1 MAGSLMKAWRIVR
14 EKHAATAFSGE
25 GAAKFGGRW
34 NLPGTRVAYASES
47 QSLAALELLV
57 HLTPLRFFRYKAISI
72 QFDES
77 LAERLSPNG
86 LPPDWKAEPPSLLTQ
101 RLGSR
106 WAAELRS
113 AILAVPSS
121 IIPVEENYL
130 VNPLHPDFSRI
141 RIGPAVDFAINP
153 RLL

>member
-1 MAGSLMKAWRIVR
+1 MPKAWRIVR
-14 EKHAATAFSGE
+14 EKHLAAAFSGE
-25 GAAKFGGRW
+25 GAAEFGGRW
-34 NLPGTRVAYASES
+34 NLPGTRVAYTSES

-57 HLTPLRFFRYKAISI
+57 HLNPPVFFKYKAIQI

-77 LAERLSPNG
+77 LAEHLPPED

-106 WAAELRS
+106 WASEHRS
-113 AILAVPSS
+113 AILAVPSA
-121 IIPVEENYL
+121 IITEEINYL
-130 VNPLHPDFSRI
+130 VNPLHAEFSRI
-141 RIGPAVDFAINP
+141 TIGPAGDFAFDA

>member
-1 MAGSLMKAWRIVR
+1 MLSAWRIVR
-14 EKHAATAFSGE
+14 EKHAAAAFSGE
-25 GAAKFGGRW
+25 GAAEFGGRW
-34 NLPGTRVAYASES
+34 NLPGTRVAYTSES

-57 HLTPLRFFRYKAISI
+57 HLNPPRFFKYKAFRI

-77 LAERLSPNG
+77 LADHVSPQE

-106 WAAELRS
+106 WAEGLRC
-113 AILAVPSS
+113 AILGVPSVL
-121 IIPVEENYL
+121 IPQETNYL

-141 RIGPAVDFAINP
+141 MIGPALDFALES